1 MKLYCQE
8 CFAKIEYKFS
18 KPKFCTECGKQI
30 GLSKSVGLTS
40 SDSIQIVQKNKDEQ
54 KIKDLELELRE
65 LKSKSQT
72 IRSKGGSNKM
82 IRAAT
87 VNDGDDEDD
96 EDGKESYL
104 EEEEDGSENYAQTQ
118 KVLTA
123 FRRGAFRSGVSV
135 EKSANAS
142 GISFKDLMDGVSSGS
157 ISAGDDFK
165 MSDDGVRKSDQQI
178 LEELRLEAS
187 SKPRVIQID

>member
-18 KPKFCTECGKQI
+18 KPKFCPECGKQI

-40 SDSIQIVQKNKDEQ
+40 SGSIQIVQKSKDEQ

-65 LKSKSQT
+65 LKSKSKA
-72 IRSKGGSNKM
+72 IKSNSGSNKM
-82 IRAAT
+82 IRAAI
-87 VNDGDDEDD
+87 VND
-96 EDGKESYL
+96 EDGEDGEESYL
-104 EEEEDGSENYAQTQ
+104 EEEEDGAENYAQTQ

-123 FRRGAFRSGVSV
+123 FKRGAFRSGVSV

>member
-1 MKLYCQE
+1 MKLYCQD

-30 GLSKSVGLTS
+30 GLSKSVTVSQS
-40 SDSIQIVQKNKDEQ
+40 SPPQVAQKNKDEQ
-54 KIKDLELELRE
+54 KIKDLEMELRE
-65 LKSKSQT
+65 LKSKSRT
-72 IRSKGGSNKM
+72 IKLSSGSNKM
-82 IRAAT
+82 IRAE
-87 VNDGDDEDD
+87 VENNEYDEDN
-96 EDGKESYL
+96 EESYP
-104 EEEEDGSENYAQTQ
+104 EGEEDDVENYAQTQ

-123 FRRGAFRSGVSV
+123 FRRGSFRSGVSV
-135 EKSANAS
+135 EKSKNAS

-165 MSDDGVRKSDQQI
+165 MNDDGVRKSDKQI

>member
-40 SDSIQIVQKNKDEQ
+40 SGSIQIVQKSKDEQ

-72 IRSKGGSNKM
+72 IKSNSGSNKM
-82 IRAAT
+82 IRAAIA
-87 VNDGDDEDD
+87 ND
-96 EDGKESYL
+96 EDGEDGEESYL
-104 EEEEDGSENYAQTQ
+104 DEEEDDAENYAQTQ

-123 FRRGAFRSGVSV
+123 FRRGSFRSGVSV

-142 GISFKDLMDGVSSGS
+142 GISFKDLIDGVSSGS

>member
-1 MKLYCQE
+1 MKLYCQD

-30 GLSKSVGLTS
+30 GLSKSVTISQS
-40 SDSIQIVQKNKDEQ
+40 SSPQVTQKNKDEQ
-54 KIKDLELELRE
+54 KIKDLEMELRE
-65 LKSKSQT
+65 LKSKNRT
-72 IRSKGGSNKM
+72 IKLNSGSNKM
-82 IRAAT
+82 IRAEIE
-87 VNDGDDEDD
+87 NNQDY
-96 EDGKESYL
+96 EDGEESYS
-104 EEEEDGSENYAQTQ
+104 EEEEDDAENYAQTQ
-118 KVLTA
+118 KVLMA
-123 FRRGAFRSGVSV
+123 FRRGSLRGGMSV
-135 EKSANAS
+135 EKSENAP

-165 MSDDGVRKSDQQI
+165 MSDDGVRKSDKQI

>member
-18 KPKFCTECGKQI
+18 KPKFCTECGNQI
-30 GLSKSVGLTS
+30 GLSKSIGLTS
-40 SDSIQIVQKNKDEQ
+40 SASIQIIQKSKDEQ

-65 LKSKSQT
+65 LKNKSQT
-72 IRSKGGSNKM
+72 IRSNGGSNKM
-82 IRAAT
+82 IRAAI
-87 VNDGDDEDD
+87 VNDEGG
-96 EDGKESYL
+96 EDGGESYL
-104 EEEEDGSENYAQTQ
+104 EEEEDGAENYAKTQ

-178 LEELRLEAS
+178 LEEFRLEAS

>member
-18 KPKFCTECGKQI
+18 KPKFCPECGKQI

-40 SDSIQIVQKNKDEQ
+40 SSSIQIVQKSKDEQ

-72 IRSKGGSNKM
+72 IKPNSGSNKM
-82 IRAAT
+82 IRAAI
-87 VNDGDDEDD
+87 VND
-96 EDGKESYL
+96 EDGEDGEESYL
-104 EEEEDGSENYAQTQ
+104 EEEEDGAENYAQTQ

-178 LEELRLEAS
+178 LEEFRLEAS

>member
-40 SDSIQIVQKNKDEQ
+40 SGSIQIVQKSKDEQ

-72 IRSKGGSNKM
+72 IKSNSGSNKM
-82 IRAAT
+82 IRAAI
-87 VNDGDDEDD
+87 VNDEGAEGDE
-96 EDGKESYL
+96 ESYL
-104 EEEEDGSENYAQTQ
+104 DEEEDDAENYAQTQ

-123 FRRGAFRSGVSV
+123 FRRGSFRSGVSV

>member
-40 SDSIQIVQKNKDEQ
+40 SGSIQIVQKNKDEQ

-72 IRSKGGSNKM
+72 IKSNSGSNKM
-82 IRAAT
+82 IRAAI
-87 VNDGDDEDD
+87 VND
-96 EDGKESYL
+96 EDGEDGEESYL
-104 EEEEDGSENYAQTQ
+104 EEEEDGAENYAQTQ

-123 FRRGAFRSGVSV
+123 FKRGAFRSGVSV

-142 GISFKDLMDGVSSGS
+142 GISFKDLMEGVSSGS

-178 LEELRLEAS
+178 LEEFRLEAS

>member
-1 MKLYCQE
+1 MKLYCQD

-18 KPKFCTECGKQI
+18 KPKFCPECGKQI
-30 GLSKSVGLTS
+30 GLSKSVTMSQS
-40 SDSIQIVQKNKDEQ
+40 SPPQVAQKNKDEQ
-54 KIKDLELELRE
+54 KIKDLEMELRE
-65 LKSKSQT
+65 LKSKSLT
-72 IRSKGGSNKM
+72 IKLSSGSNKM
-82 IRAAT
+82 IRAE
-87 VNDGDDEDD
+87 VENNEYDEDN
-96 EDGKESYL
+96 EESYP
-104 EEEEDGSENYAQTQ
+104 EEEEDDVENYAQTQ

-123 FRRGAFRSGVSV
+123 FRRGSFRSGVSV
-135 EKSANAS
+135 EKSKNAS

-165 MSDDGVRKSDQQI
+165 MNDDGVRKSDKQI

>member
-1 MKLYCQE
+1 MKLYCPE

-40 SDSIQIVQKNKDEQ
+40 SGSIQIVQKNKDEQ

-72 IRSKGGSNKM
+72 IRSNGGSNKM
-82 IRAAT
+82 IRAAI
-87 VNDGDDEDD
+87 VND
-96 EDGKESYL
+96 EDGEDGEESYL
-104 EEEEDGSENYAQTQ
+104 EEEEDGAENYAQTQ

>member
-18 KPKFCTECGKQI
+18 KPKFCPECGKQI

-40 SDSIQIVQKNKDEQ
+40 SGSIQIVQKSKDEQ

-65 LKSKSQT
+65 LKSKSKA
-72 IRSKGGSNKM
+72 IKSNSGSNKM
-82 IRAAT
+82 IRAAI
-87 VNDGDDEDD
+87 VND
-96 EDGKESYL
+96 EDGEDGEESYL
-104 EEEEDGSENYAQTQ
+104 EEEEDGAENYAQTQ

-123 FRRGAFRSGVSV
+123 FKRGAFRSGVSV

-178 LEELRLEAS
+178 LEEFRLEAS

>member
-18 KPKFCTECGKQI
+18 KPKFCPDCGTQI
-30 GLSKSVGLTS
+30 GLSKSVGLAS
-40 SDSIQIVQKNKDEQ
+40 SGSMRIVQKSKDEQ

-65 LKSKSQT
+65 LKN
-72 IRSKGGSNKM
+72 KGRTTKLNGVSNKI
-82 IRAAT
+82 IRAEIE
-87 VNDGDDEDD
+87 NNEDD
-96 EDGKESYL
+96 EDNEDSYL
-104 EEEEDGSENYAQTQ
+104 DEEDDDAGDYEQTQ

-123 FRRGAFRSGVSV
+123 FKRGAIRGGVSV
-135 EKSANAS
+135 EKNTNAS

-165 MSDDGVRKSDQQI
+165 MSDDGVRKSDKQI
-178 LEELRLEAS
+178 LEELRAEAS

>member
-18 KPKFCTECGKQI
+18 KPKFCPECGKQI

-40 SDSIQIVQKNKDEQ
+40 SSSIQIVQKSKDEQ

-72 IRSKGGSNKM
+72 IKPNSGSNKM
-82 IRAAT
+82 IRAAI
-87 VNDGDDEDD
+87 VND
-96 EDGKESYL
+96 EDGEDGEESYL
-104 EEEEDGSENYAQTQ
+104 EEEEDGAENYAQTQ

-123 FRRGAFRSGVSV
+123 FKRGAFRSGVSV

-178 LEELRLEAS
+178 LEEFRLEAS

>member
-18 KPKFCTECGKQI
+18 KPKFCPECGKQI

-40 SDSIQIVQKNKDEQ
+40 SGSIQIVQKNKDEQ
-54 KIKDLELELRE
+54 KIKDLESELQE
-65 LKSKSQT
+65 LKNKNRVSQSKKNLT
-72 IRSKGGSNKM
+72 
-82 IRAAT
+82 AALSS
-87 VNDGDDEDD
+87 DM
-96 EDGKESYL
+96 EDGQSHNEFDSEEEEEE
-104 EEEEDGSENYAQTQ
+104 EEEEDADNYAQRQ
-118 KVLTA
+118 NILTA
-123 FRRGAFRSGVSV
+123 FKRGKFKTGVTV
-135 EKSANAS
+135 EKNTNNS
-142 GISFKDLMDGVSSGS
+142 GISFKDLMDGVSSGY

-165 MSDDGVRKSDQQI
+165 MSDDGVRKSDKQI